1 MAPAT
6 SGSAGCPQ
14 AFQKIGDR
22 CYFYGY
28 FKLNWFRA
36 AEFCH
41 SFGEGAALACLETE
55 EENDNIKNWLN
66 KNGIDTL

>member
-1 MAPAT
+1 M
-6 SGSAGCPQ
+6 
-14 AFQKIGDR
+14 AFQDIGGR

-41 SFGEGAALACLETE
+41 SFGEGAALACVETE
-55 EENDNIKNWLN
+55 EENGSIKKWLTKHGMWLKLPRFAKKSINWL
-66 KNGIDTL
+66 